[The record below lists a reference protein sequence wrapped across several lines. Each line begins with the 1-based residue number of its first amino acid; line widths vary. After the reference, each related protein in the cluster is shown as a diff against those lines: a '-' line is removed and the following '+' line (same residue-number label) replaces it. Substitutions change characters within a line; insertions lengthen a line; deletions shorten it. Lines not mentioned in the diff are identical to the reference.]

1 MKSVLVCR
9 VANSATLVRSALSAA
24 VLIAL
29 VSGASY
35 ANPAST
41 RKLEAVQVTA
51 TRVAESVDRV
61 PVSMTII
68 SDAQMRERGARN
80 LTQALALVA
89 GVEITQGGD
98 GGPAGSVPAF
108 MGLREF
114 DAFLLVVDGVPYGGA
129 FNPQLTLLD
138 MNNVERIEVMRGAA
152 PVTYGSTS
160 FVGVIHV
167 IHYAAGQAPDQVAAG
182 FGTSSSGYARGA
194 YNLSDSSTLSFN
206 LDRRN
211 LADDNA
217 GFDSIL
223 AQYRSAFELGDGKAN
238 FDASVARVSQDP
250 TSPVLRQGPRLTNAT
265 PLDSNHNPSDANITE
280 RRVQIGGNYTLATN
294 AGEFVATAALAR
306 TEADLT
312 RGFLNGLGNNP
323 TATNADGYRQ
333 NRAITD
339 VYLNAQLSNPL
350 GERGHWSI
358 GADYMGG
365 KGNQQSE
372 NFAYFAP
379 LSGLGRSSSRSVGI
393 DERTELED
401 KRNFFGIYGQVDWAV
416 SDQFDVL
423 AGLRVNSTRE
433 KRQSKLL
440 ADGIEF
446 PGDDTRNTTRA
457 TGHVGASFRA
467 FEDGNNFVNFY
478 ADYRNSFKPAAVDF
492 GPEAESDILETEN
505 SKAVEVGVKQ
515 RWFDGALDL
524 DLSAYRMD
532 FNNLVVPQIVNG
544 SPGLANAG
552 KLNLDGYEAEAQW
565 HALDVVSVY
574 GAWAYHKAVF
584 GDYERLFDD
593 TLTQL
598 RGKNQEMTPRNT
610 RALGLVFGGTEG
622 AQASVVYSYIGERFL
637 NKRNTARAGDYET
650 IDASLGWDFGDWTM
664 RVTGSNLT
672 DKRPAIAES
681 ELGDAQYYLLPARHV
696 EAGFEWRF

>member
-1 MKSVLVCR
+1 M
-9 VANSATLVRSALSAA
+9 
-24 VLIAL
+24 IAL
-29 VSGASY
+29 ISSTSY
-35 ANPAST
+35 AKPASA

-51 TRVAESVDRV
+51 TRVEESVDRI
-61 PVSMTII
+61 PVAMTVI
-68 SDAQMRERGARN
+68 SDAQIRERGARN
-80 LTQALALVA
+80 LTQALAIVA

-167 IHYAAGQAPDQVAAG
+167 IHYAAGQATNQVAAG
-182 FGTSSSGYARGA
+182 FGTNSSGYAKGA

-206 LDRRN
+206 VDRRN
-211 LADDNA
+211 LADDVA

-223 AQYRSAFELGDGKAN
+223 AQYRSAFELGAGKAN
-238 FDASVARVSQDP
+238 FDLSVARVSQDP
-250 TSPVLRQGPRLTNAT
+250 NSPVVRDGARLTSAT
-265 PLDSNHNPSDANITE
+265 PLDSNHNPSDGNITE
-280 RRVQIGGNYTLATN
+280 RRVQIGGNYALTLD

-312 RGFLNGLGNNP
+312 RGFLSGLTNSPAVNN
-323 TATNADGYRQ
+323 ANGYRQ
-333 NRAITD
+333 DRTITD
-339 VYLNAQLSNPL
+339 VYLNAQLSNAL
-350 GERGHWSI
+350 GDRGHWSI

-365 KGNQQSE
+365 KGEQQSE
-372 NFAYFAP
+372 NFSYFAP
-379 LSGLGRSSSRSVGI
+379 LSGRGRSSSRSFAI
-393 DERTELED
+393 NERTELED
-401 KRNFFGIYGQVDWAV
+401 ERNFFGVYGQVDWAV
-416 SDQFDVL
+416 SERFDVL
-423 AGLRVNSTRE
+423 AGLRVNRTGE
-433 KRQSKLL
+433 KREGEELVN
-440 ADGIEF
+440 GIEV

-467 FEDGNNFVNFY
+467 FEEGDNFVSIY

-492 GPEAESDILETEN
+492 GPESEADILETED
-505 SKAVEVGVKQ
+505 SKAIEVGIKQ

-524 DLSAYRMD
+524 DLSAYRLD
-532 FNNLVVPQIVNG
+532 FNNLVVPQTVNG
-544 SPGLANAG
+544 RPGLTNAG
-552 KLNLDGYEAEAQW
+552 ELNLDGYEAEAQW

-584 GDYERLFDD
+584 GDYQRLFGS

-598 RGKNQEMTPRNT
+598 RGKNQELTPRNT
-610 RALGLVFGGTEG
+610 RALGVVFGGTEG

-637 NKRNTARAGDYET
+637 NKRNTALVGDYET
-650 IDASLGWDFGDWTM
+650 VDASVGWEFGDWAV
-664 RVTGSNLT
+664 RITGSNLT
-672 DKRPAIAES
+672 DKRPATAES
-681 ELGDAQYYLLPARHV
+681 ELGVAQYYLLPARHV
-696 EAGFEWRF
+696 EAGIEWRF

>member
-1 MKSVLVCR
+1 MKLSF
-9 VANSATLVRSALSAA
+9 TRSALSAA
-24 VLIAL
+24 VLSSL
-29 VSGASY
+29 VNVAY
-35 ANPAST
+35 AKPEYP

-51 TRVAESVDRV
+51 TRVEESVDRI
-61 PVSMTII
+61 PVAMTVI
-68 SDAQMRERGARN
+68 SSDQIRERGARN

-167 IHYAAGQAPDQVAAG
+167 IHYAAGQAPNQVAAG

-194 YNLSDSSTLSFN
+194 YNLSETSTLSFN
-206 LDRRN
+206 VDRHN
-211 LADDNA
+211 LADKDA

-223 AQYRSAFELGDGKAN
+223 AQYRSAFELGDGKTS
-238 FDASVARVSQDP
+238 FDVSVARVSQDP
-250 TSPVLRQGPRLTNAT
+250 TSPVVREGPRLTSRT
-265 PLDSNHNPSDANITE
+265 PLDSNHNPSDGNITE
-280 RRVQIGGNYTLATN
+280 RRVQVGGNYTLPTR
-294 AGEFVATAALAR
+294 AGEFAVTAALAR
-306 TEADLT
+306 TTADLT
-312 RGFLNGLGNNP
+312 RGFLNSLSNNP
-323 TATNADGYRQ
+323 AIKNANGYRQ
-333 NRAITD
+333 ERTITD
-339 VYLNAQLSNPL
+339 VYLNAQLSNPFA
-350 GERGHWSI
+350 ERGHWSI

-365 KGNQQSE
+365 KGRQKSQ

-379 LSGLGRSSSRSVGI
+379 LSGRGRSSSRSVVV

-401 KRNFFGIYGQVDWAV
+401 ERNFFGVYGQLDWAL
-416 SDQFDVL
+416 SERFDVL
-423 AGLRVNSTRE
+423 AGLRLNRTNE
-433 KRQSKLL
+433 KRDGEALVN
-440 ADGIEF
+440 GIEL
-446 PGDDTRNTTRA
+446 PARDTRNTTRA

-467 FEDGNNFVNFY
+467 YEDGENFVSVY

-492 GPEAESDILETEN
+492 GPESDADILETED
-505 SKAVEVGVKQ
+505 SKAVEFGIKQ
-515 RWFDGALDL
+515 RWFDGALDI

-532 FNNLVVPQIVNG
+532 FNNLVVPQVVNG
-544 SPGLANAG
+544 RPGLTNAG
-552 KLNLDGYEAEAQW
+552 KLNLDGYEAEANW
-565 HALDVVSVY
+565 HPLDMLGVY

-584 GDYERLFDD
+584 GDYQRLFGT

-598 RGKNQEMTPRNT
+598 RGKNQELTPRNT
-610 RALGLVFGGTEG
+610 RALGVVFGGVQG
-622 AQASVVYSYIGERFL
+622 PQASVVYSYIGERFL
-637 NKRNTARAGDYET
+637 NKRNTAPAGDYET
-650 IDASLGWDFGDWTM
+650 IDASVGWEFGDWAL
-664 RVTGSNLT
+664 RLTGSNLT
-672 DKRPAIAES
+672 NKRPPTAES
-681 ELGDAQYYLLPARHV
+681 ELGDAQYYLLPERHV

>member
-1 MKSVLVCR
+1 MKSSFAPHLAC
-9 VANSATLVRSALSAA
+9 TEKWVRPTLSAA
-24 VLIAL
+24 VLVAL
-29 VSGASY
+29 MSTSY
-35 ANPAST
+35 AKEAST
-41 RKLEAVQVTA
+41 HKLEAVQVTA
-51 TRVAESVDRV
+51 TRVEESVDRI
-61 PVSMTII
+61 PVAITVI
-68 SDAQMRERGARN
+68 SDAQIRERGARN

-129 FNPQLTLLD
+129 FNPQLALLD

-167 IHYAAGQAPDQVAAG
+167 IHYAPGQAPHQVGAG
-182 FGTSSSGYARGA
+182 FGTNSSGYAKGA

-206 LDRRN
+206 LERRN
-211 LADDNA
+211 LADDDA
-217 GFDSIL
+217 SFDSIL
-223 AQYRSAFELGDGKAN
+223 AQYRSAFELGEGKAS

-250 TSPVLRQGPRLTNAT
+250 TSPVLRQGARLTNLT
-265 PLDSNHNPSDANITE
+265 PLDANHNPSDANITE

-312 RGFLNGLGNNP
+312 RGFLNSLSNNP
-323 TATNADGYRQ
+323 AIKNADGYRQ
-333 NRAITD
+333 DRTITD
-339 VYLNAQLSNPL
+339 IYLNAQLSNSL

-365 KGNQQSE
+365 KGEQQSE

-379 LSGLGRSSSRSVGI
+379 LSGRGRSNSRSFAI

-401 KRNFFGIYGQVDWAV
+401 ERNFFGIYGQVDWAV
-416 SDQFDVL
+416 SERVDVL
-423 AGLRVNSTRE
+423 AGVRVNSTRE
-433 KRQSKLL
+433 KRDGEELVN
-440 ADGIEF
+440 GIEV
-446 PGDDTRNTTRA
+446 PGDDSRNTTRA

-467 FEDGNNFVNFY
+467 FEEGDNFVNIY

-492 GPEAESDILETEN
+492 GPESEADILETED
-505 SKAVEVGVKQ
+505 SKAIEVGVKQ

-524 DLSAYRMD
+524 DLSAYRLD
-532 FNNLVVPQIVNG
+532 FNNLVVPQTVNG
-544 SPGLANAG
+544 RPGLTNAG
-552 KLNLDGYEAEAQW
+552 QLNLDGYEAEAQW
-565 HALDVVSVY
+565 HAVDVVSVY

-584 GDYERLFDD
+584 GDYQRLFGN

-598 RGKNQEMTPRNT
+598 RGKNQELTPRNT
-610 RALGLVFGGTEG
+610 RALGVVFGDTQG

-637 NKRNTARAGDYET
+637 NKRNTAPVGDYET
-650 IDASLGWDFGDWTM
+650 LDASVGWEFGDWGV
-664 RVTGSNLT
+664 RITGSNLT
-672 DKRPAIAES
+672 DKRPATAES
-681 ELGDAQYYLLPARHV
+681 ELGDGQYYLLPARHI

>member
-1 MKSVLVCR
+1 MTSSF
-9 VANSATLVRSALSAA
+9 APSTLRNLAQPTLTAAILMALIST
-24 VLIAL
+24 
-29 VSGASY
+29 SY
-35 ANPAST
+35 ANEAST

-51 TRVAESVDRV
+51 TRVEESVDRI
-61 PVSMTII
+61 PVAMTVI
-68 SDAQMRERGARN
+68 SNAQIRERGARN

-167 IHYAAGQAPDQVAAG
+167 IHYAAGQALNQVGAG
-182 FGTSSSGYARGA
+182 FGTNSSGYARGA

-217 GFDSIL
+217 GYDSIL
-223 AQYRSAFELGDGKAN
+223 AQYRSAFELGEGKAS

-250 TSPVLRQGPRLTNAT
+250 TSPVVRQGPRLTNLT
-265 PLDSNHNPSDANITE
+265 PLDANHNPSDGNITE

-312 RGFLNGLGNNP
+312 RGFLNGLSNNP
-323 TATNADGYRQ
+323 ALTNADGYRQ
-333 NRAITD
+333 DRTITD
-339 VYLNAQLSNPL
+339 VYLNAQLSNPI
-350 GERGHWSI
+350 GDRGHWSI

-365 KGNQQSE
+365 KGEQQSE

-379 LSGLGRSSSRSVGI
+379 LSGRGRSSSRSVAI
-393 DERTELED
+393 DERTALED
-401 KRNFFGIYGQVDWAV
+401 RRNFFGIYGQADWAV
-416 SDQFDVL
+416 SDRFDVL
-423 AGLRVNSTRE
+423 AGLRINSTHE
-433 KRQSKLL
+433 KREGEELV
-440 ADGIEF
+440 DGIEF
-446 PGDDTRNTTRA
+446 PGDDSRNTTRA
-457 TGHVGASFRA
+457 TGHIGASFRA
-467 FEDGNNFVNFY
+467 FEDGDNFVNIY

-492 GPEAESDILETEN
+492 GPESEADILETED
-505 SKAVEVGVKQ
+505 SKAIEVGVKQ

-524 DLSAYRMD
+524 DLSAYRLD
-532 FNNLVVPQIVNG
+532 FNNLVVPQTVNG
-544 SPGLANAG
+544 SPGLTNAG
-552 KLNLDGYEAEAQW
+552 QLNLDGYEAEAQW
-565 HALDVVSVY
+565 HALESVSVY

-584 GDYERLFDD
+584 GDYQRLFGS

-598 RGKNQEMTPRNT
+598 RGKNQELTPRNA
-610 RALGLVFGGTEG
+610 RALGVVFGGVEG

-637 NKRNTARAGDYET
+637 NKRNTAPAGDYET
-650 IDASLGWDFGDWTM
+650 LDASLGWEFGDWGV
-664 RVTGSNLT
+664 RITGSNLT
-672 DKRPAIAES
+672 NKRPATAES
-681 ELGDAQYYLLPARHV
+681 ELGDAQYYLLPERHV

>member
-1 MKSVLVCR
+1 M
-9 VANSATLVRSALSAA
+9 NSSSARSALGAA
-24 VLIAL
+24 IL
-29 VSGASY
+29 ASLLNTAHAKPEY
-35 ANPAST
+35 P

-51 TRVAESVDRV
+51 TRVEESVDRI
-61 PVSMTII
+61 PVAMTVI
-68 SDAQMRERGARN
+68 SSEQIRERGARN

-167 IHYAAGQAPDQVAAG
+167 IHFAAGQAPNQVAAG

-194 YNLSDSSTLSFN
+194 YNLSDTSTLSFN
-206 LDRRN
+206 LERRN
-211 LADDNA
+211 LADKDA

-223 AQYRSAFELGDGKAN
+223 AQYRSAFELGEGKTS
-238 FDASVARVSQDP
+238 FDVSVARVSQDP
-250 TSPVLRQGPRLTNAT
+250 TSPVVREGARLTNKT
-265 PLDSNHNPSDANITE
+265 PLDSNHNPSDGNITE
-280 RRVQIGGNYTLATN
+280 RRVQVGGTYSLPTN
-294 AGEFVATAALAR
+294 SGEFVATAALAR
-306 TEADLT
+306 TTAALT
-312 RGFLNGLGNNP
+312 RGFLNALTNNP
-323 TATNADGYRQ
+323 AITNADGYRQ
-333 NRAITD
+333 DRTITD
-339 VYLNAQLSNPL
+339 VYLNANLSNPL
-350 GERGHWSI
+350 SDRGHWSI

-365 KGNQQSE
+365 KGEQQSE

-379 LSGLGRSSSRSVGI
+379 LNGRGRGSSRSVAI

-401 KRNFFGIYGQVDWAV
+401 KRNFFGVYGQVDWAL
-416 SDQFDVL
+416 SERFDVL
-423 AGLRVNSTRE
+423 AGLRLNRTNE
-433 KRQSKLL
+433 KR
-440 ADGIEF
+440 DGESLVNGIDV
-446 PGDDTRNTTRA
+446 PARDTRDTTRA
-457 TGHVGASFRA
+457 TGHIGASFRA
-467 FEDGNNFVNFY
+467 YEEGDNFVNVY

-492 GPEAESDILETEN
+492 GPESDADILETED
-505 SKAVEVGVKQ
+505 SKAVEFGIKQ
-515 RWFDGALDL
+515 RWFDGALDI

-532 FNNLVVPQIVNG
+532 FNNLVVPQVVNG
-544 SPGLANAG
+544 SPGLTNAG
-552 KLNLDGYEAEAQW
+552 KLNLDGYEAEANW
-565 HALDVVSVY
+565 HPIDRLGVY

-584 GDYERLFDD
+584 GDYQRLFGT

-598 RGKNQEMTPRNT
+598 SGKNQELTPRNT
-610 RALGLVFGGTEG
+610 RALGVVFGGVQG
-622 AQASVVYSYIGERFL
+622 PQASVVYSYIGERFL
-637 NKRNTARAGDYET
+637 NKRNTAPAGDYET
-650 IDASLGWDFGDWTM
+650 IDASLGWEFGDWALRLTA
-664 RVTGSNLT
+664 SNLT
-672 DKRPAIAES
+672 DKRPATAES

>member
-1 MKSVLVCR
+1 M
-9 VANSATLVRSALSAA
+9 NSTIARSALSAA

-29 VSGASY
+29 IG
-35 ANPAST
+35 ST
-41 RKLEAVQVTA
+41 CAAAAARKLEAVQVTA
-51 TRVAESVDRV
+51 TRVEETVDRI
-61 PVSMTII
+61 PVSMTVI
-68 SDAQMRERGARN
+68 SDAQLRERGARN
-80 LTQALALVA
+80 LTQALALAA
-89 GVEITQGGD
+89 GVEISQGGD
-98 GGPAGSVPAF
+98 GGPAGSVPSF

-182 FGTSSSGYARGA
+182 FGTNSSGYARGA

-211 LADDNA
+211 LADDDA

-223 AQYRSAFELGDGKAN
+223 AQYRSAFDLGDGKAS

-250 TSPVLRQGPRLTNAT
+250 NSPVVREGGRLTRAT
-265 PLDSNHNPSDANITE
+265 PLDANHNPSDGNITE

-294 AGEFVATAALAR
+294 VGEFVGTAALAR

-323 TATNADGYRQ
+323 LITNADGYRQ
-333 NRAITD
+333 DRSITD

-350 GERGHWSI
+350 GERGHWSV

-365 KGNQQSE
+365 KGDQQSE

-379 LSGLGRSSSRSVGI
+379 LNGRGRASSRSVAI
-393 DERTELED
+393 DEHTELED
-401 KRNFFGIYGQVDWAV
+401 ERNFFGVYGQVDWAI
-416 SDQFDVL
+416 SERIDVL
-423 AGLRVNSTRE
+423 AGLRLNSTRE
-433 KRQSKLL
+433 KRDGEELVN
-440 ADGIEF
+440 GIEV
-446 PGDDTRNTTRA
+446 PGEDSRNTTRA
-457 TGHVGASFRA
+457 TGHVGASIRA
-467 FEDGNNFVNFY
+467 FEDGDNFVSVY

-492 GPEAESDILETEN
+492 GPESEADILETED
-505 SKAVEVGVKQ
+505 SKAVEVGIKQ

-532 FNNLVVPQIVNG
+532 FNNLVVPQLVKG
-544 SPGLANAG
+544 SPGLTNAG
-552 KLNLDGYEAEAQW
+552 MLNLDGYEAEAQW
-565 HALDVVSVY
+565 HPMEVVSVY
-574 GAWAYHKAVF
+574 GAWAYHKALF
-584 GDYERLFDD
+584 GDYERLFDT

-610 RALGLVFGGTEG
+610 RALGVVFGATQGL
-622 AQASVVYSYIGERFL
+622 QASVVYSYIGERFF
-637 NKRNTARAGDYET
+637 NKRNTAKAGDYET
-650 IDASLGWDFGDWTM
+650 LDASVGWDFGDWGV
-664 RVTGSNLT
+664 RVTGTNLS

-681 ELGDAQYYLLPARHV
+681 ELGDGQYYLLPARHI